1 MQIVVDG
8 HVEFLI
14 NGIWQGGGSGT
25 VQLLPR
31 GAAHSVRIPSG
42 TARIIQVSIGPPY
55 DRFATDMARLFA
67 EGAPLGEIVKAANAH
82 GVELG

>member
-1 MQIVVDG
+1 VQIVVDG

-25 VQLLPR
+25 VQLPR